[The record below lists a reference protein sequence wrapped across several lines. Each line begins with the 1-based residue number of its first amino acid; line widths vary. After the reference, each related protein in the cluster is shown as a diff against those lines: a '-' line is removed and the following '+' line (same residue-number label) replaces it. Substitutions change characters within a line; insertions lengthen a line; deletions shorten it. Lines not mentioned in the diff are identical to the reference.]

1 MATRESPAERGR
13 RRGEHLLRSLLAEY
27 RDARLAR
34 GLSQQAVARAIG
46 RTDSQVSRLERGE
59 QDSASLVVLAQLLS
73 VVGLE
78 LGARAYPAGGGLR
91 DDGQVRLIG
100 RFRPKVSTA
109 FTWRTEVTMPIVG
122 DLRAWDVGLFT
133 PGLRIG
139 VDAETRLRDAQE
151 VDRRVMLKL
160 RDSGFDRAII
170 LVANTRTNWR
180 VPGEFRQA
188 LLANFP
194 VPSAVAL
201 RALVEGRDPGGNAI
215 IVL

>member
-1 MATRESPAERGR
+1 
-13 RRGEHLLRSLLAEY
+13 LLRSLLDEY
-27 RDARLAR
+27 REARLAR

-46 RTDSQVSRLERGE
+46 RTDSQISRLERGE
-59 QDSASLVVLAQLLS
+59 QESVSIVVLAQLLS

-78 LGARAYPAGGGLR
+78 LGARAYPSGGGLR
-91 DDGQVRLIG
+91 DAGQVRLIG
-100 RFRPKVSTA
+100 RFGPKVSA
-109 FTWRTEVTMPIVG
+109 DFTWRTEVTIPIAG
-122 DLRAWDVGLFT
+122 DLRAWDVGLFL

-139 VDAETRLRDAQE
+139 VDAETRLRDVQE

-180 VPGEFRQA
+180 VLTEFRQA
-188 LLANFP
+188 LQANFP
-194 VPSAVAL
+194 VPSGIAL
-201 RALVEGRDPGGNAI
+201 RALADGRDPGGNAI